1 MEIIK
6 VVHSE
11 TEENSANE
19 KQSFTLQTYEFNI
32 EEYYL
37 RKKSQKNIFSKEAM
51 KDMFSPRNIAKA
63 SFNPFRL
70 TLADSIIGEL
80 SGQNKL
86 DFENVVQEISKD
98 IIEDIYSHSQKL
110 RVVSLNTAKIEY
122 PRTQNLSIGTYTLH
136 PYDRSRLTRLESYH
150 TNLAM
155 EKDDELIILLGKM
168 GAKNIRIMEQGSKS
182 KSADGKIDIENLAID
197 IKGKLDISQRTINE
211 NDLLVSFEGNI
222 VDIDPNLLVNSLWF
236 STDSKLHSIFES
248 RRFNPN
254 KIQQYTLK
262 NTYTETFDFDFDLA
276 SKYLLSSLNVK
287 AQYNS
292 LCQKE
297 RLFHVEFS
305 KE

>member
-1 MEIIK
+1 M
-6 VVHSE
+6 
-11 TEENSANE
+11 N
-19 KQSFTLQTYEFNI
+19 
-32 EEYYL
+32 
-37 RKKSQKNIFSKEAM
+37 
-51 KDMFSPRNIAKA
+51 
-63 SFNPFRL
+63 
-70 TLADSIIGEL
+70 
-80 SGQNKL
+80 
-86 DFENVVQEISKD
+86 
-98 IIEDIYSHSQKL
+98 
-110 RVVSLNTAKIEY
+110 
-122 PRTQNLSIGTYTLH
+122 
-136 PYDRSRLTRLESYH
+136 
-150 TNLAM
+150 
-155 EKDDELIILLGKM
+155 
-168 GAKNIRIMEQGSKS
+168 
-182 KSADGKIDIENLAID
+182 IDIENLAID

-262 NTYTETFDFDFDLA
+262 NTYTETFDFDLA